1 MNNTGEIMEPKIKI
15 VNVVVSTQIGSD
27 IDLEEA
33 ALILDNAEYEPEQF
47 PGLVCRL
54 SEPKVALLIFRSGK
68 VNCTGAKS
76 KEEAEV
82 AIKKIIKE
90 LKDAGM
96 DIIDDPEVKVQNMV
110 ATADLGIEPNLDDI
124 ALMIE
129 GTEYEPEQ
137 FPGLVYRL
145 DDPKVVVLIF
155 GSGKVVITGLKKEG
169 DAEIALNKILET
181 LREIEEIK

>member
-1 MNNTGEIMEPKIKI
+1 MVKRMEPEIKI
-15 VNVVVSTQIGSD
+15 VNVVVSTQIGTD
-27 IDLEEA
+27 IDLEYA
-33 ALILDNAEYEPEQF
+33 ADILDNAEYEPEQF

-54 SEPKVALLIFRSGK
+54 SDPKVALLIFRSGK
-68 VNCTGAKS
+68 LNCTGAKS
-76 KEEAEV
+76 KEDAEI

-96 DIIDDPEVKVQNMV
+96 DIIDNPEVNVQNMV

-124 ALMIE
+124 STLE

-145 DDPKVVVLIF
+145 SDPKVVVLIF
-155 GSGKVVITGLKKEG
+155 GSGKVVITGLKKKD
-169 DAEIALNKILET
+169 DAYLALDKILNT
-181 LREIEEIK
+181 LKELEEEYY

>member
-1 MNNTGEIMEPKIKI
+1 MVKRMEPEIKI
-15 VNVVVSTQIGSD
+15 VNVVVSTQIGTD
-27 IDLEEA
+27 IDLEYA
-33 ALILDNAEYEPEQF
+33 ADILDNAEYEPEQF

-54 SEPKVALLIFRSGK
+54 SDPKVALLIFRSGK
-68 VNCTGAKS
+68 LNCTGAKS
-76 KEEAEV
+76 KEDAEI

-96 DIIDDPEVKVQNMV
+96 DIIDNPEVNVQNMV

-124 ALMIE
+124 STLE

-145 DDPKVVVLIF
+145 SDPKVVVLIF
-155 GSGKVVITGLKKEG
+155 GSGKVVITGLKKKD
-169 DAEIALNKILET
+169 DAYLALDKILST
-181 LREIEEIK
+181 LKELEEEYY

>member
-1 MNNTGEIMEPKIKI
+1 MEPEIKI
-15 VNVVVSTQIGSD
+15 VNVVVSTKIGD
-27 IDLEEA
+27 NIDLEEVA
-33 ALILDNAEYEPEQF
+33 MILENAEYEPEQF

-54 SEPKVALLIFRSGK
+54 SVPKVALLIFRSGK

-76 KEEAEV
+76 KEEAEI

-90 LKDAGM
+90 LKEAGM
-96 DIIDDPEVKVQNMV
+96 DVIENPDIKIQNMV

-124 ALMIE
+124 ALMVE

-155 GSGKVVITGLKKEG
+155 GSGKVVITGLKSEE
-169 DAEIALNKILET
+169 DAKKALKKILDT
-181 LREIEEIK
+181 IKEVQEL

>member
-1 MNNTGEIMEPKIKI
+1 MNKNIFVACDTINPK
-15 VNVVVSTQIGSD
+15 Q
-27 IDLEEA
+27 
-33 ALILDNAEYEPEQF
+33 
-47 PGLVCRL
+47 
-54 SEPKVALLIFRSGK
+54 
-68 VNCTGAKS
+68 
-76 KEEAEV
+76 
-82 AIKKIIKE
+82 IKKIIKE

-96 DIIDDPEVKVQNMV
+96 DIIDNPEVKVQNMV

-155 GSGKVVITGLKKEG
+155 GSGKVVITGLKREE
-169 DAEIALNKILET
+169 DAKIALNKILKT
-181 LREIEEIK
+181 LKEIDE

>member
-1 MNNTGEIMEPKIKI
+1 MEPEIKI
-15 VNVVVSTQIGSD
+15 VNVVVSTQIGTD
-27 IDLEEA
+27 IDLEYA
-33 ALILDNAEYEPEQF
+33 ADILDNAEYEPEQF

-54 SEPKVALLIFRSGK
+54 SDPKVALLIFRSGK
-68 VNCTGAKS
+68 LNCTGAKS
-76 KEEAEV
+76 KEDAEI

-96 DIIDDPEVKVQNMV
+96 DIIDNPEVNVQNMV

-124 ALMIE
+124 STLE

-145 DDPKVVVLIF
+145 SDPKVVVLIF
-155 GSGKVVITGLKKEG
+155 GSGKVVITGLKKKD
-169 DAEIALNKILET
+169 DAYLALDKILST
-181 LREIEEIK
+181 LKELEEEYY

>member
-1 MNNTGEIMEPKIKI
+1 MVKRMEPEIKI
-15 VNVVVSTQIGSD
+15 VNVVVSTQIGTD
-27 IDLEEA
+27 IDLEYA
-33 ALILDNAEYEPEQF
+33 ADILDNAEYEPEQF

-54 SEPKVALLIFRSGK
+54 SDPKVALLIFRSGK
-68 VNCTGAKS
+68 LNCTGAKS
-76 KEEAEV
+76 KEDAEI

-96 DIIDDPEVKVQNMV
+96 DIIDNPEVNVQNMV

-124 ALMIE
+124 STLE

-145 DDPKVVVLIF
+145 SDPKVVVLIF
-155 GSGKVVITGLKKEG
+155 GSGKVVITGLKKKD
-169 DAEIALNKILET
+169 DAYLALDKILST
-181 LREIEEIK
+181 LKELEE

>member
-1 MNNTGEIMEPKIKI
+1 MEPEIKI
-15 VNVVVSTQIGSD
+15 VNVVVSTQIGTD
-27 IDLEEA
+27 IDLEYA
-33 ALILDNAEYEPEQF
+33 ADILDNAEYEPEQF

-54 SEPKVALLIFRSGK
+54 SDPKVALLIFRSGK
-68 VNCTGAKS
+68 LNCTGAKS
-76 KEEAEV
+76 KEDAEI

-96 DIIDDPEVKVQNMV
+96 DIIDNPEVNVQNTV

-124 ALMIE
+124 STLE

-145 DDPKVVVLIF
+145 SDPKVVVLIF
-155 GSGKVVITGLKKEG
+155 GSGKVVITGLKKKD
-169 DAEIALNKILET
+169 DAYLALDKILST
-181 LREIEEIK
+181 LKELEEEYY